1 MKNADNNAANGRLC
15 GPALGHPS
23 QGQSGTSSHIPGCF
37 AGRGEGGGEFI
48 HFPAAKDKKRGQ
60 TGVSCARGAGSSV
73 EVTAGD

>member
-1 MKNADNNAANGRLC
+1 MQLMEGCVGRHWVIHHRGSL
-15 GPALGHPS
+15 GPAATSLGALR
-23 QGQSGTSSHIPGCF
+23 
-37 AGRGEGGGEFI
+37 AGGGGGEFI